1 MEDIFFSDRF
11 FLALCCERRKERKNP
26 LEKLGESSR
35 YSSFFLKASQTNTAG
50 WIFFFTFIIF
60 STLFLALASQKIG
73 DAIRRRVLTRAP
85 QRGFSR
91 LRKC

>member
-11 FLALCCERRKERKNP
+11 FLALCCERRKEQKKP
-26 LEKLGESSR
+26 VEKLGESSR

-60 STLFLALASQKIG
+60 STLFLALTSQKIG
-73 DAIRRRVLTRAP
+73 DAIRRRVFTRAS
-85 QRGFSR
+85 Q
-91 LRKC
+91 